1 MYMHVVGTDSV
12 EGAPRSRLLSNS
24 VLNKGASMSS
34 AVVFDVDGVIVD
46 SPHERAWV
54 EALAQLADGDWR
66 ELVPA
71 TRYRPE
77 AFDTPT
83 YQAFVAGKPRLDGAR
98 AILEHFGFPD
108 AQTRAVAYAHR
119 KQRHLLELIAQ
130 GAVKAFP
137 DALRL
142 IGELHSRHVPL
153 AAASSSKNAN
163 AIMEKID
170 LDAMP
175 ASAAGAATRSPRTRL
190 LDCFAANVCGQDVAG
205 KPAPDLFL
213 AAAAALGVAP
223 AECIVVEDAPAG
235 VAAARNGGMK
245 SIGIARLH
253 DEAGLAA
260 SGADLVVSTLDDVAV
275 DPLVAGRLAARRQG
289 GDDA

>member
-1 MYMHVVGTDSV
+1 
-12 EGAPRSRLLSNS
+12 
-24 VLNKGASMSS
+24 MSS

-54 EALAQLADGDWR
+54 EALAQLADGDWH
-66 ELVPA
+66 ELVPG

-77 AFDTPT
+77 AFDTRT
-83 YQAFVAGKPRLDGAR
+83 YQEFVAGKPRLDGAR

-108 AQTRAVAYAHR
+108 PQTRAVAYAQR
-119 KQRHLLELIAQ
+119 KQRRLLELIAQ

-142 IGELHSRHVPL
+142 IGELRSRNVPL

-170 LDAMP
+170 LD
-175 ASAAGAATRSPRTRL
+175 GSPRTRL
-190 LDCFAANVCGQDVAG
+190 IDCFAANVCGQDVAG

-213 AAAAALGVAP
+213 AAAAALHVAP
-223 AECIVVEDAPAG
+223 ADCIVVEDAPAG
-235 VAAARNGGMK
+235 VAAAKNGGMK

-260 SGADLVVSTLDDVAV
+260 SGADLVVSTLDDVAI
-275 DPLVAGRLAARRQG
+275 DPLVAGRLAARRSG

>member
-1 MYMHVVGTDSV
+1 
-12 EGAPRSRLLSNS
+12 
-24 VLNKGASMSS
+24 MSS

-54 EALAQLADGDWR
+54 EALAQLADGDWHA
-66 ELVPA
+66 LVPA

-77 AFDTPT
+77 AFDTRT
-83 YQAFVAGKPRLDGAR
+83 YQAFVAGRPRLDGAR
-98 AILEHFGFPD
+98 AILEHFGFPEPES
-108 AQTRAVAYAHR
+108 RAVAYAQR
-119 KQRHLLELIAQ
+119 KQRRLLELIAQ
-130 GAVKAFP
+130 GAVTAFP

-142 IGELHSRHVPL
+142 IAQLRRRNVPL

-170 LDAMP
+170 LAP
-175 ASAAGAATRSPRTRL
+175 AAATAATSAKTRL
-190 LDCFAANVCGQDVAG
+190 LDCFAANVCGRDVAG

-213 AAAAALGVAP
+213 AAAAALGVA
-223 AECIVVEDAPAG
+223 AADCVVVEDAPAG
-235 VAAARNGGMK
+235 VAAAKNGGMK

-260 SGADLVVSTLDDVAV
+260 SGADLVVRTLDDVAI
-275 DPLVAGRLAARRQG
+275 DPLVAGRLAARRPG
-289 GDDA
+289 GEHA

>member
-1 MYMHVVGTDSV
+1 
-12 EGAPRSRLLSNS
+12 
-24 VLNKGASMSS
+24 MSS

-54 EALAQLADGDWR
+54 EALAQLAGGDWR
-66 ELVPA
+66 ALVPD

-77 AFDTPT
+77 AFDTRA
-83 YQAFVAGKPRLDGAR
+83 YQEFVAGKPRFDGAR

-108 AQTRAVAYAHR
+108 AQTRAVDYAQR
-119 KQRHLLELIAQ
+119 KQRRLIELIEQ
-130 GAVKAFP
+130 GAVQAFP
-137 DALRL
+137 DALRMIAQL
-142 IGELHSRHVPL
+142 RRRNVPL

-163 AIMEKID
+163 SIMEKID
-170 LDAMP
+170 LDATP
-175 ASAAGAATRSPRTRL
+175 VSAAGATERARPTRL

-205 KPAPDLFL
+205 KPAPDIFL

-223 AECIVVEDAPAG
+223 AACVVVEDAPAG

-245 SIGIARLH
+245 SIGVARLH

-260 SGADLVVSTLDDVAV
+260 CGADLVVSTLDDVAI
-275 DPLVAGRLAARRQG
+275 DLLVAGRLAARHAGR
-289 GDDA
+289 

>member
-1 MYMHVVGTDSV
+1 
-12 EGAPRSRLLSNS
+12 
-24 VLNKGASMSS
+24 MSS

-54 EALAQLADGDWR
+54 EALAQLANGDWR
-66 ELVPA
+66 DIVPSS
-71 TRYRPE
+71 RYRPE
-77 AFDTPT
+77 AFDTGT
-83 YQAFVAGKPRLDGAR
+83 YQAFVAGKPRLDGAQS
-98 AILEHFGFPD
+98 ILEHFGFPEPR
-108 AQTRAVAYAHR
+108 TRAIVYAQR
-119 KQRHLLELIAQ
+119 KQRRLRELIAQ
-130 GAVKAFP
+130 GAVTAFP

-142 IGELHSRHVPL
+142 IAQLRCRNVRL

-170 LDAMP
+170 VDTP
-175 ASAAGAATRSPRTRL
+175 PVSATAGRSRRTRL

-223 AECIVVEDAPAG
+223 AECVVVEDAPAG
-235 VAAARNGGMK
+235 VAAAKNGGMK

-260 SGADLVVSTLDDVAV
+260 SGADLVVRTLDDVAIE
-275 DPLVAGRLAARRQG
+275 PLVEGQLAARHAG
-289 GDDA
+289 GEDA